1 MKSIFGTMLLASAL
15 TLGLGGATSML
26 VGCDSDDAVDSN
38 GKAISDLDIGGD
50 LTLDKGATQQMT
62 ATVVYADGT
71 RSAVTESDD
80 LVWNIGNTDV
90 ATINDDGVVTGVN
103 VGATQIKATYQGKES
118 ASRALIVK

>member
-1 MKSIFGTMLLASAL
+1 
-15 TLGLGGATSML
+15 ML
-26 VGCDSDDAVDSN
+26 VGCDDDDAVDSN

-62 ATVVYADGT
+62 ATVVYADGS
-71 RSAVTESDD
+71 RSVVTKSDD

-90 ATINDDGVVTGVN
+90 ATINDEGVVTGVE

-118 ASRALIVK
+118 ASHALIVK